1 MSSVE
6 ISLRIF
12 GELPPLHELT
22 QRLEVEPTTFLR
34 RGEFISKRRIQPVD
48 MWSLDLLR
56 YESNNYE
63 SDDSEIDQ
71 KWINVASDLRRL
83 SPAIAGLD
91 RTQCKTDL
99 YISTIREEDQGGVS
113 LPSELISAAAAANL
127 SIEVSILVMLDDN
140 DDDEEI
146 TTKVDG
152 VAMLHPI
159 EIAH

>member
-22 QRLEVEPTTFLR
+22 QRLAVEPTTFLR
-34 RGEFISKRRIQPVD
+34 RGEFVSKRRIQPVD

-71 KWINVASDLRRL
+71 KWIDVASAIRRL
-83 SPAIAGLD
+83 SPAIAKLD

-127 SIEVSILVMLDDN
+127 SIEVSILVMLDDY

-146 TTKVDG
+146 TTKVNG
-152 VAMLHPI
+152 VEQLHTV